1 MYRIIKNG
9 AAIGLT
15 ENLNYVKQAE
25 NGCFVLCP
33 EPLAS
38 GIVFEGTVFHLLG
51 RESLDGVESV
61 GLELADAGKEIT
73 KSSETSGIM
82 FVALAE
88 TGTIDPV
95 TAAEHA
101 ELFAEW
107 AYPVAYKTG
116 QIRRYAGI
124 LYKCIQEHTSQEIWT
139 PPDASSLWA
148 KTADP
153 SEEWPEW
160 SQPVSA
166 FDTYKT
172 GDKVSHKEKH
182 WISTADNNVWEPGV
196 FGWEEVADGV

>member
-51 RESLDGVESV
+51 REPLDGVVSV

-124 LYKCIQEHTSQEIWT
+124 LYKCI
-139 PPDASSLWA
+139 
-148 KTADP
+148 
-153 SEEWPEW
+153 
-160 SQPVSA
+160 
-166 FDTYKT
+166 
-172 GDKVSHKEKH
+172 
-182 WISTADNNVWEPGV
+182 
-196 FGWEEVADGV
+196 